1 MMKDKRNK
9 GKKTLAAVGAVVAA
23 GLTPGFVAASASG
36 VALQAPN
43 AGITA
48 ADVVAIDGTTY
59 SFDELYAMQREETV
73 DTIVMPDI
81 VLEPDTSAIDVPVV
95 VAMRST
101 KYGAPWLKR
110 NAAQAKGIDD
120 TVYRSVEQMPR
131 FQGGEAALMKYINSH
146 INYPPAAAMNKIEG
160 NVVVQFVVKKDGS
173 IGEVKVVRSVEKNLD
188 REAVRVIK
196 SLPKFTPGRQ
206 NGEAVNVW
214 YTLPVPFKLK

>member
-1 MMKDKRNK
+1 MKDKRNI

-23 GLTPGFVAASASG
+23 GLTPGFVAASAAG
-36 VALQAPN
+36 AALQAPN
-43 AGITA
+43 APFTA

-59 SFDELYAMQREETV
+59 SFDELYAMQRGESV
-73 DTIVMPDI
+73 DTIEMHI
-81 VLEPDTSAIDVPVV
+81 VLEESNATL
-95 VAMRST
+95 
-101 KYGAPWLKR
+101 YGVIIPIPNNSHKVQR
-110 NAAQAKGIDD
+110 DKAKKDNVKKNDD

-131 FQGGEAALMKYINSH
+131 FPGGEAALMKYINSH
-146 INYPPAAAMNKIEG
+146 INYPTAAAINKIEG